1 MATVAGERAITHA
14 RPALLVLGL
23 GALGLGLGYVGGNA
37 LGDGASAPRTV
48 LSVVGLTVGT
58 LAGGAIGGSTL
69 AVYVLRRLVLSL
81 PVLLG
86 VTIITFG
93 LAWVA
98 TEGDL
103 SKSYVTERQS
113 VEQREELRHL
123 MGFDRPWYEQYFSYM
138 ERLSRLDLGISH
150 SQNDRPVTE
159 VFKQFFPATLELSL
173 VAMFFAVLLGIQLGV
188 VSAVRKDKPVDQ
200 VTRVIALSGVSVPI
214 FWLGLMLKIV
224 FASSVVAVAL
234 SASIGNDFGLPWFP
248 IGSRV
253 SNEVIAATDDAGL
266 ALHAALIPND
276 PRATHTGFLVIDT
289 ILARDWIALKD
300 VLWHLVLPGITL
312 GYTSMA
318 IITRMMR
325 SSMLEV
331 LSQDYIRTA
340 RAKGLSERDVV
351 HRHARRNAMIPT
363 TTVIGLSFAG
373 LLGGAVLTETIFQWP
388 GLGGWSTRAIV
399 NVDVNSVLS
408 FTLIVAVI
416 TVLANLIV
424 DVLYAYFD
432 PRVRLG

>member
-1 MATVAGERAITHA
+1 MRLT
-14 RPALLVLGL
+14 LLVLGL
-23 GALGLGLGYVGGNA
+23 GAVGLGLAYLLGLTLGEDAGRARAILAA
-37 LGDGASAPRTV
+37 LGLVFGA
-48 LSVVGLTVGT
+48 
-58 LAGGAIGGSTL
+58 LAGGAVGGSTL
-69 AVYVLRRLVLSL
+69 ATYVLRRLVLSL

-93 LAWVA
+93 LSWVA

-113 VEQREELRHL
+113 VEAREAIRVNL
-123 MGFDRPWYEQYFSYM
+123 GFDRPWYEQYFSYM
-138 ERLSRLDLGISH
+138 ERLAKLDLGISH
-150 SQNDRPVTE
+150 SQNDRQVTE
-159 VFKQFFPATLELSL
+159 VFKLFFPATLELSL
-173 VAMFFAVLLGIQLGV
+173 VAMTFAVVLGIWLGV

-200 VTRVIALSGVSVPI
+200 ITRVIALSGVSVPI

-224 FASSVVAVAL
+224 FASAVVSTA
-234 SASIGNDFGLPWFP
+234 IHENFGNDLGLPWFP
-248 IGSRV
+248 LGSRF
-253 SNEVIAATDDAGL
+253 SNDVIAATDDAGL
-266 ALHAALIPND
+266 AVHPALIPND
-276 PRATHTGFLVIDT
+276 PRAWHSGFLVLDT
-289 ILARDWIALKD
+289 LVARDWVAFKD

-340 RAKGLSERDVV
+340 RAKGLTERDVV

-388 GLGGWSTRAIV
+388 GLGRWSTLAIV

-408 FTLIVAVI
+408 FTLIIAII
-416 TVLANLIV
+416 TVLANLLV